1 MEIIRL
7 KTSELT
13 PYEKNAKLHPQ
24 EQIDQI
30 KNSIQQFGMND
41 PIAIWGKKNIVVE
54 GHGRLLALEQL
65 GIDEVDCIRLDHLTD
80 DERRAYTIAHNST
93 NMSSGFDFDIL
104 EQELADLDFDF
115 SDFGLDDIGGNVQ
128 EKEAEEDNFD
138 VESAIPGE
146 PKAKYGDVYIL
157 GSHRLVCGDSTKEE
171 DVAKLMNGKLADL
184 VITDPPYNVEYDGN
198 KNPNTQNDFN
208 CGENRKIQND
218 KMQDDDFTIFL
229 IRAFSNMNENIK
241 DGGSFYIWHADSEGA
256 NFRNACNEVGWKVR
270 QCLIWVKNRI
280 MMGRQDYQWK
290 HEPCLYGWKEGASHY
305 FIDDRTQST
314 VFEDKGIDIKKLK
327 KEEMLKLLQ
336 DIYSDK
342 ISTSIIHEDRPSRS
356 DLHPTMKPIKLLA
369 RLIKNSSKKEES
381 VLDLFGGSGSTLI
394 ACEQLNRSCYMMELD
409 PKYVDVIIARWEQ
422 FTGQKATKLN

>member
-1 MEIIRL
+1 MNIVNIKIKDL
-7 KTSELT
+7 K
-13 PYEKNAKLHPQ
+13 PYEKNAKKHDKA
-24 EQIDQI
+24 QIDNVAESI
-30 KNSIQQFGMND
+30 KQFGMVQ
-41 PIAIWGKKNIVVE
+41 PIVVDKDNVVII
-54 GHGRLLALEQL
+54 GHCRLEACKKLKYKEVPCVKADELSEEQVTKLRLLDNKLNES
-65 GIDEVDCIRLDHLTD
+65 EW
-80 DERRAYTIAHNST
+80 
-93 NMSSGFDFDIL
+93 DFDL
-104 EQELADLDFDF
+104 LGEELFELDLSDFELDWGLPELGEEEKEVEEDDFDCTPPE
-115 SDFGLDDIGGNVQ
+115 Q
-128 EKEAEEDNFD
+128 
-138 VESAIPGE
+138 
-146 PKAKYGDVYIL
+146 PKAKLGDIYQL
-157 GSHRLVCGDSTKEE
+157 GNHRLMCGDSTKEE
-171 DVAKLMNGKLADL
+171 DVAKLMDGKLADL
-184 VITDPPYNVEYDGN
+184 VVTDPPYNVEYDGN

-218 KMQDDDFTIFL
+218 KMQDGDFTIFL

-290 HEPCLYGWKEGASHY
+290 HEPCLYGWKDGAGHY
-305 FIDDRTQST
+305 FIDDRTETT
-314 VFEDKGIDIKKLK
+314 VIEDKGIDLKKLK

-394 ACEQLNRSCYMMELD
+394 ACEQLGRRCYMMELD
-409 PKYVDVIIARWEQ
+409 PKYVDVIINRWEQ
-422 FTGQKATKLN
+422 FTGKKAEKLN